1 MVVSGEWLS
10 VSAELYRAYAHEC
23 LHFASG
29 METPSCKAVLL
40 EMANTWLRLAQHAE
54 KNAGFQSGTTE
65 DKNELRGDALLDPPG
80 I

>member
-1 MVVSGEWLS
+1 MAWGVIT
-10 VSAELYRAYAHEC
+10 VSAELYRAYAYEC

-40 EMANTWLRLAQHAE
+40 EMANTWLRLAQQAE
-54 KNAGFQSGTTE
+54 KNAGHQRVTTE
-65 DKNELRGDALLDPPG
+65 YPNELKGDVLLDPPG